1 MLKLSD
7 LLKTNFPLI
16 CIKCYSYSE
25 IMKTEVSNAATFL
38 SNMIRYKNL
47 GSDKQLRFR
56 DALEARFTSS
66 FTNHWFPERPLRGNA
81 YRCVRIVN
89 NRMDKLVAG
98 AGADVGLTEEYLRSA
113 FPQELTV
120 WIDPFEVSYRIG
132 EDGSI
137 GMIYSL
143 LDNISG
149 SDSGKGSS
157 DDELDS
163 CSSDSDSCQ
172 SSSSSSLSPSP
183 TSSLF
188 SFPMTS
194 HSKTSNVLS
203 YLGVTPN
210 PVNQSYLIG
219 ACEG

>member
-1 MLKLSD
+1 MR
-7 LLKTNFPLI
+7 
-16 CIKCYSYSE
+16 
-25 IMKTEVSNAATFL
+25 TEVSNAAIFL
-38 SNMIRYKNL
+38 SNLIRYKRL
-47 GSDKQLRFR
+47 SDDKLTLFR
-56 DALEARFTSS
+56 DALEAQFTAS

-81 YRCVRIVN
+81 YRCIRIVN
-89 NRMDKLVAG
+89 NRMDKLVAA
-98 AGADVGLTEEYLRSA
+98 AGADAGLSEDYLRSA

-137 GMIYSL
+137 GIVYPLQS
-143 LDNISG
+143 NIEG

-163 CSSDSDSCQ
+163 CSSDSDSCT
-172 SSSSSSLSPSP
+172 SSSSSLSPSP

-188 SFPMTS
+188 SLPNTC
-194 HSKTSNVLS
+194 HSNASSLAS
-203 YLGVTPN
+203 YLRSSPN
-210 PVNQSYLIG
+210 SVNQSYLIG